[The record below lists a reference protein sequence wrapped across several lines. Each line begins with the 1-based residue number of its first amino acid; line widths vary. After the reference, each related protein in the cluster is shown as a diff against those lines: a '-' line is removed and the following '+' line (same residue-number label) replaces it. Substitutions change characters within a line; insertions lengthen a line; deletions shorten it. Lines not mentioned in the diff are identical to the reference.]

1 MSKESENI
9 VRQWQEQKMLQREG
23 DKINRMFKQLAEG
36 MKSKPK
42 PKKKKK

>member
-23 DKINRMFKQLAEG
+23 DKIHKMFKQLAEG
-36 MKSKPK
+36 MKPKPK